1 VWFVTRLKEAAVYA
15 VVEERRI
22 PVRGRVERDQVI
34 RLTGVGAA
42 EKCPHELRRI
52 EVYDPAKDEM

>member
-1 VWFVTRLKEAAVYA
+1 